1 MQNSIKKKVIFTII
15 EIILFVTC
23 ISNIAFAGGLDP
35 VSIISTG
42 PDGKTGVGKLNE
54 LGNAILGIIQY
65 VGLGVAVI
73 AALVLGMRYMYSSP
87 DEKAE
92 IKKKLI
98 PFIIGGFMVFGAI
111 QLVKIVEI
119 FVGEIVK

>member
-1 MQNSIKKKVIFTII
+1 MQNSIKKKVAFTII
-15 EIILFVTC
+15 GIIIYVTC
-23 ISNIAFAGGLDP
+23 ISNIAFAGGMDP
-35 VSIISTG
+35 LSIINGG
-42 PDGKTGVGKLNE
+42 PDGTTGVGELNK

-73 AALVLGMRYMYSSP
+73 ATLILGMRYMYSAP

-119 FVGEIVK
+119 FVNEII

>member
-1 MQNSIKKKVIFTII
+1 MHKTTKKKIYITTITII
-15 EIILFVTC
+15 TILMLVFC
-23 ISNIAFAGGLDP
+23 IGNKAFALDP
-35 VSIISTG
+35 ISIAEK
-42 PDGKTGVGKLNE
+42 PDATTGVGELNK

-73 AALVLGMRYMYSSP
+73 AALVLAMRYMYSSP
-87 DEKAE
+87 NEKAE

-98 PFIIGGFMVFGAI
+98 PFIIGGFLVFGAI

-119 FVGEIVK
+119 FVGEII

>member
-15 EIILFVTC
+15 EIIIFVAC

-35 VSIISTG
+35 VSIISGG

-54 LGNAILGIIQY
+54 LGNAILGIVQY
-65 VGLGVAVI
+65 IGLGVAVI
-73 AALVLGMRYMYSSP
+73 ATLVLGMRYMYSSP

-119 FVGEIVK
+119 FVSEII